1 MLLYVIKKKHVNL
14 HIVLSSKSLYCSFA
28 TILGQIFKHKV
39 LFSDYVRTTSML
51 TLVFM
56 CVCTYVGMYEFI
68 NTDARNYKSV
78 QSRRLC
84 VLSLYEFMV
93 MFKQHMKL
101 HLHLKTEPRRVYILG
116 IALHWG
122 VFPDEGQIV

>member
-1 MLLYVIKKKHVNL
+1 
-14 HIVLSSKSLYCSFA
+14 
-28 TILGQIFKHKV
+28 
-39 LFSDYVRTTSML
+39 ML

-84 VLSLYEFMV
+84 VLSLYEFIV

-116 IALHWG
+116 IALPLG
-122 VFPDEGQIV
+122 CIS